1 MKDFILLTVA
11 AFIVF
16 SLSLIAL
23 YQWDKRIVEN
33 KVITQLQM
41 EVYRR
46 DREIERFIAVSDELE
61 RVYCGPEIKSKRR

>member
-46 DREIERFIAVSDELE
+46 DREIERFIAVADELE